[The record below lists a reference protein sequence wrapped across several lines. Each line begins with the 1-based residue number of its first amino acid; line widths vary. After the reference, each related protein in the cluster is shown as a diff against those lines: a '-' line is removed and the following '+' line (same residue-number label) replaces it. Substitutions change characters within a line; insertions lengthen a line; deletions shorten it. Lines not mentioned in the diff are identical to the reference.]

1 MPELTP
7 PNDDETTGQAGS
19 PPRVA
24 LVTGVTGKA
33 GRGVAEE
40 LAGNGWQVVG
50 TGRRAERGPGFEE
63 AIRAAGG
70 EATFVA
76 GDVGRVA
83 DCERAVDTALARYGR
98 LDLVV
103 NNAATVGHPPFVAS
117 DALPEETWDLV
128 VDTNLKGAFY
138 CSSFALRPMVEQGS
152 GVIVNISSIMAMN
165 MGPPRMAAYTASKAG
180 MIAMTKALA
189 TEYAD
194 RGIRVNVI
202 VVGGIEGDNAD
213 AVTEAMGD
221 GDGDG
226 DGGKP
231 AAAGRSARRM
241 TGADLAKVV
250 LFLASEDGRYVNG
263 AALNVDSG
271 MTAGLLAARAM
282 TAITVR

>member
-7 PNDDETTGQAGS
+7 PNDDETTGRAGS
-19 PPRVA
+19 APRVA

-40 LAGNGWQVVG
+40 LARNGWQVVG
-50 TGRRAERGPGFEE
+50 TGRRAERGPGFEQ

-103 NNAATVGHPPFVAS
+103 NNAATVGSPPFVAS

-180 MIAMTKALA
+180 MIAITKALA

-213 AVTEAMGD
+213 AVTEAMAD
-221 GDGDG
+221 GDG
-226 DGGKP
+226 KP
-231 AAAGRSARRM
+231 AAAAGRSARRM

-250 LFLASEDGRYVNG
+250 LFLASDDARYVNG

-282 TAITVR
+282 AAIAVR